1 MFLQPLAA
9 SLVESSR
16 PVVAAETTDTA
27 ASLVGMIRDDGALD
41 GHLVTV
47 DNADQIPG
55 RVAIVFGLRDLL
67 GSPSKGGDYG
77 VKDGA
82 SGIIPKP

>member
-1 MFLQPLAA
+1 VTLIRKD
-9 SLVESSR
+9 ES
-16 PVVAAETTDTA
+16 
-27 ASLVGMIRDDGALD
+27 MD

-55 RVAIVFGLRDLL
+55 RVALVFGLRDLL
-67 GSPSKGGDYG
+67 ATPGKGGDYG

-82 SGIIPKP
+82 SSILPKP